1 MPDFYLYGTMIIGL
15 GLIELSFCFGFKCVI
30 KPCIDNN
37 IIILT
42 HNLFCKKIYETETE
56 TENIT
61 VNVNNTLE
69 ETQPLL

>member
-1 MPDFYLYGTMIIGL
+1 MIDFYLLGTMIIGL
-15 GLIELSFCFGFKCVI
+15 GLIELSFCFGTKCLI

-42 HNLFCKKIYETETE
+42 HNLFFEKIYETETE
-56 TENIT
+56 TENIN
-61 VNVNNTLE
+61 VNVNYTLE